1 MKKKEMKKMGVG
13 GILVRY
19 KEILGNKFYNIGKFK
34 LKYIDPEIT
43 GDFSIQ
49 NVVTLFLRKQ
59 INDKKD
65 YFVRWYIYKLYN
77 SSVPPVFVIYPAMA
91 NSYLNIPEAGTP
103 DFLAKF
109 VEATDEKIPLYIEL
123 VKAFLESDT

>member
-1 MKKKEMKKMGVG
+1 
-13 GILVRY
+13 VRY

-34 LKYIDPEIT
+34 LKYMDGEIT
-43 GDFSIQ
+43 RDFFIPDR
-49 NVVTLFLRKQ
+49 VLFFSRKQ

-77 SSVPPVFVIYPAMA
+77 SSVPPVFVIFLAMA
-91 NSYLNIPEAGTP
+91 NRYLKIPKAGTP

-123 VKAFLESDT
+123 VKALLESDT